1 MTAGSSFIARLRP
14 LPCWNPIERSNR
26 EAAVFQNF
34 RRLLFNLAFDRSSGD
49 NASLNHCVAAYLVAV
64 YQRPIRN
71 GDFPFAIGKIGIAL
85 P

>member
-1 MTAGSSFIARLRP
+1 
-14 LPCWNPIERSNR
+14 
-26 EAAVFQNF
+26 
-34 RRLLFNLAFDRSSGD
+34 
-49 NASLNHCVAAYLVAV
+49 VAV